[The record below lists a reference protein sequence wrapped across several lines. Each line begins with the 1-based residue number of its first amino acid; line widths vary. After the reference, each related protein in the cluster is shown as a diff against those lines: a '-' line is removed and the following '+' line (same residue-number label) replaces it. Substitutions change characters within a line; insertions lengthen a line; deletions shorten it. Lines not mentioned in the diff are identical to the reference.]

1 MIEKDSSEQDGKLLM
16 RLAEVAKML
25 SLSPR
30 TVWALANTGELKS
43 FKVGNARLFSLEAIQ
58 EWISTK
64 IKESSND

>member
-25 SLSPR
+25 SLSER
-30 TVWALANTGELKS
+30 TIWALADSGDLKS
-43 FKVGNARLFSLEAIQ
+43 FKVGRARLFSLQAIQ

-64 IKESSND
+64 EQSKND